1 MKWLTTGKGGKKMNL
16 ITKNSEIAR
25 VFWDKYTDE
34 NSVAIDA
41 TCGNGN
47 DTLYLCQRVKRVYG
61 FDIQQVAIDNT
72 AALLK
77 ENSIT
82 NYELICDDHR
92 NVDRYIQEEIDLAVY
107 NLGYLPRGDKHITT
121 KADST
126 LESLEKVLELVKV
139 NGLISI
145 TIYWGHEEGRKE
157 RERVVDFLRNLD
169 SQRYHVLYLQMINQS
184 RNAPELMLVTRK
196 K

>member
-77 ENSIT
+77 ENSIDAYDKAGNLLAT
-82 NYELICDDHR
+82 ANESSD
-92 NVDRYIQEEIDLAVY
+92 YIDFAFLNDAVY
-107 NLGYLPRGDKHITT
+107 FLNVR
-121 KADST
+121 
-126 LESLEKVLELVKV
+126 ELNK
-139 NGLISI
+139 ISFK
-145 TIYWGHEEGRKE
+145 T
-157 RERVVDFLRNLD
+157 
-169 SQRYHVLYLQMINQS
+169 
-184 RNAPELMLVTRK
+184 
-196 K
+196 